1 MKQNRFKVSFIG
13 VAGGSASGKS
23 SITEIIIK
31 YFAELKTVSVVNVD
45 LFYKDK
51 SDELVQRFNGKINWD
66 DPFMID
72 E

>member
-1 MKQNRFKVSFIG
+1 MIDNRFKVSFIG

-23 SITEIIIK
+23 SITDIIK
-31 YFAELKTVSVVNVD
+31 RYFADLKTVSVVNVD
-45 LFYKDK
+45 LFYKNLTD
-51 SDELVQRFNGKINWD
+51 DIVQRFNGKVNWD